1 MLVQGQGPI
10 RELKNGREKKQKQ
23 KETNKNKRKK
33 EIWRKRDNLFTLL
46 LFIETLNSNYGMS
59 G

>member
-1 MLVQGQGPI
+1 MLVQGQGLI

-33 EIWRKRDNLFTLL
+33 EIWRKKR
-46 LFIETLNSNYGMS
+46 
-59 G
+59 